1 MSRHKITRDV
11 VNPFDLGDLLLLLVK
26 HELRGEFR
34 LRKKRQ
40 HGIVISYQENVFTWI
55 DRYIGHS

>member
-26 HELRGEFR
+26 HELRGE
-34 LRKKRQ
+34 L
-40 HGIVISYQENVFTWI
+40 
-55 DRYIGHS
+55 